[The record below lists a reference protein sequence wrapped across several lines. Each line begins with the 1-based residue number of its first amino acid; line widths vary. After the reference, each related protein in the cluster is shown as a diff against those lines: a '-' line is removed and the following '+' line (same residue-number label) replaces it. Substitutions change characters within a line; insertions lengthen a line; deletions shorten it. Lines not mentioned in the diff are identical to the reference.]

1 MPMPRVQTHR
11 KDRWQN
17 EVVDSKA
24 RLIFDLGM
32 NNGDD
37 CAYYLSEGYA
47 VVAIEANPNLVQS
60 ARERFRQ
67 EISDRRLVIEWV
79 GIVDQPGNIPF
90 WICDE
95 RDVFSSFDATRA
107 GRRGLKCH
115 SIEVECVT
123 FDTILKKYGIPHYL
137 KIDIEGAEPYCLK
150 HLPPTHLPQYLSL
163 EAEDLQWLVLLQQ
176 LGYSEFKIVDQM
188 RHNSSFPDFSNTT
201 VFSRSAKQICWYADR
216 LKNRLGRVPFRRGS
230 SGPFGEQTPGE
241 WQSFQE
247 VASNWLHMRLGH
259 CKRGTLNRYSWYDF
273 HARAFPTHTFRSEM
287 PPRFHTRDLSFTPR
301 GVNRMH
307 L

>member
-17 EVVDSKA
+17 EEVHSKA

-37 CAYYLSEGYA
+37 CAYYLSKGYA
-47 VVAIEANPNLVQS
+47 VVAIEANPNLVQR

-79 GIVDQPGNIPF
+79 GIVDQPGSIPF

-107 GRRGLKCH
+107 GRSGLKCH

-150 HLPPTHLPQYLSL
+150 HLPPTHLPHTCLSKPRTFS
-163 EAEDLQWLVLLQQ
+163 
-176 LGYSEFKIVDQM
+176 GSFSCSKI
-188 RHNSSFPDFSNTT
+188 
-201 VFSRSAKQICWYADR
+201 
-216 LKNRLGRVPFRRGS
+216 GR
-230 SGPFGEQTPGE
+230 
-241 WQSFQE
+241 
-247 VASNWLHMRLGH
+247 ASCR
-259 CKRGTLNRYSWYDF
+259 
-273 HARAFPTHTFRSEM
+273 E
-287 PPRFHTRDLSFTPR
+287 
-301 GVNRMH
+301 
-307 L
+307 

>member
-1 MPMPRVQTHR
+1 MTMPCVQTPS
-11 KDRWQN
+11 KGRWQN
-17 EVVDSKA
+17 EVADVRS
-24 RLIFDLGM
+24 RLIYDVGM

-37 CAYYLSEGYA
+37 CEYYLSKGCN
-47 VVAIEANPNLVQS
+47 VVAIEANPKLVQR
-60 ARERFRQ
+60 ARERFGQ
-67 EISDRRLVIEWV
+67 EIGDRRLFIEWV

-95 RDVFSSFDATRA
+95 RDVFSSFDAARA
-107 GRRGLKCH
+107 GRNGLKCH
-115 SIEVECVT
+115 PIDVECVT

-150 HLPPTHLPQYLSL
+150 HLLPTQLPQYLSL
-163 EAEDLQWLVLLQQ
+163 EAEDLQGLVLLRQ

-188 RHNSSFPDFSNTT
+188 RHNSTFPDFANTT

-216 LKNRLGRVPFRRGS
+216 VKNRLRRSVFPRGS

-241 WQSFQE
+241 RQSFEE

-259 CKRGTLNRYSWYDF
+259 YKSGTLNRHSWFDF
-273 HARAFPTHTFRSEM
+273 HAKVSPTPTFVSEM
-287 PPRFHTRDLSFTPR
+287 LDVDSNQENFRLPV
-301 GVNRMH
+301 GA
-307 L
+307 

>member
-1 MPMPRVQTHR
+1 MPCVQTHR
-11 KDRWQN
+11 KDRGQN
-17 EVVDSKA
+17 EVACSESQ
-24 RLIFDLGM
+24 LIFDLGM

-37 CAYYLSEGYA
+37 TAHYLSKGYD
-47 VVAIEANPNLVQS
+47 VVAIEANPNLVQR

-67 EISDRRLVIEWV
+67 EISNGRLVIEWV
-79 GIVDQPGNIPF
+79 GIVDQRGSIPF
-90 WICDE
+90 WVCDE

-107 GRRGLKCH
+107 GRSGLKCH
-115 SIEVECVT
+115 PIAVECVT

-150 HLPPTHLPQYLSL
+150 HLLPAHLPQYISL
-163 EAEDLQWLVLLQQ
+163 EAEDFQWLVLLQQ

-188 RHNSSFPDFSNTT
+188 RHNSIFPDFSNDT
-201 VFSRSAKQICWYADR
+201 VFSRSAKQVCWYADR
-216 LKNRLGRVPFRRGS
+216 LKNWVGRVPFCRGS

-259 CKRGTLNRYSWYDF
+259 NKRGTLNRHSWYDF
-273 HARAFPTHTFRSEM
+273 HARAFPTACVPIRDAR
-287 PPRFHTRDLSFTPR
+287 PRFHTKDPSFTPR
-301 GVNRMH
+301 GVKRMR

>member
-37 CAYYLSEGYA
+37 CAYYLSKGYA

-79 GIVDQPGNIPF
+79 GIVDRPGNIPF

-107 GRRGLKCH
+107 GRMGLKCH

-163 EAEDLQWLVLLQQ
+163 EAEDLKWLVLLQQ

-273 HARAFPTHTFRSEM
+273 HARAFPTPTFRSEM

-301 GVNRMH
+301 GANRMH

>member
-1 MPMPRVQTHR
+1 MLMPQAQTLR

-17 EVVDSKA
+17 EVAYGKS

-37 CAYYLSEGYA
+37 CAYYLSKGYD
-47 VVAIEANPNLVQS
+47 VVAIEANPSLVQR

-67 EISDRRLVIEWV
+67 EIFDRRLVIECV
-79 GIVDQPGNIPF
+79 GIVDLPGSIPF

-107 GRRGLKCH
+107 GRNGLKCH
-115 SIEVECVT
+115 PIEVECVT
-123 FDTILKKYGIPHYL
+123 FDTILEKFGIPHYL

-150 HLPPTHLPQYLSL
+150 HLPPAHLPQYVSL
-163 EAEDLQWLVLLQQ
+163 EAEDLQSLVLLQQ

-188 RHNSSFPDFSNTT
+188 RHNSSFPDFGNTS

-216 LKNRLGRVPFRRGS
+216 VKNRLGRVRFSRGS

-259 CKRGTLNRYSWYDF
+259 HKRGTLNRYSWYDF
-273 HARAFPTHTFRSEM
+273 HARAFPTRTFRSEA
-287 PPRFHTRDLSFTPR
+287 PDLGCRQENFTSC
-301 GVNRMH
+301 GVNRMR